1 MERSAPLLVL
11 CLKVVNSIGIIFAE
25 YLYYFFSN
33 STPICV
39 GSSSQ

>member
-1 MERSAPLLVL
+1 MEQNAPLLVL
-11 CLKVVNSIGIIFAE
+11 CLNVLNPTDIIFAE